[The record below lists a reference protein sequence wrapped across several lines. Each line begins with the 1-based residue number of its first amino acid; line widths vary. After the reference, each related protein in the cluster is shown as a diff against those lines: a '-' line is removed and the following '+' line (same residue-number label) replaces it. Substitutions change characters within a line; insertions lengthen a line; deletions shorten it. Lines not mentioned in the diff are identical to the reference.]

1 MNTIRY
7 RRRTAST
14 TWCASEAGTAASYA
28 DVRWHVVF
36 QRTLR
41 PSVELSGQVGFAP
54 SHALGIA
61 IAIWGGSNRERAGQK
76 SISGE
81 WESLEVAA

>member
-1 MNTIRY
+1 MLAHGLGSS
-7 RRRTAST
+7 RRWSRQGRSLRTA
-14 TWCASEAGTAASYA
+14 AAYA
-28 DVRWHVVF
+28 DGRWHVVF

-54 SHALGIA
+54 SHALGLA